1 MISRIISNVIRFRVV
16 VLILV
21 LAGVGASVYTI
32 QIAPLDAIPDI
43 SDPQIVIYAKW
54 PRSPQLLEAQVTE
67 PLISALT
74 GSSDIQSIRSTS
86 HMGYSFIY
94 VILNNGAQRARVQ
107 QLVLDRING
116 IRPQL
121 PPDAI
126 ITLGPNASSIGWIYQ
141 YAIVDRESSHD
152 IRELRLVNESQIKP
166 ALQTVP
172 GVAEVASVGG
182 LEKQYQLKIF
192 PPLLVNAGIPLKQVV
207 SALQDVFQEAGGR
220 MIEVTNRDYQLRGAI
235 DSKDIDKLEYL
246 VLGRNREGKPVYLR
260 DIGYIQI
267 GYDQR
272 RSTVDL
278 DGAGE
283 VVGGIVIMEQDQNV
297 LAITQALDRKLKE
310 VTATLPAGVEIIPS
324 YDRSAW
330 IWATLKEFFATLI
343 SELVI
348 VSLVTILFLRRLRAA
363 SGPIVILLLSVLFTV
378 LPMAA
383 FNQTINLFSLAGL
396 CIAIGAIDDATIVI
410 VENCTAELSRHRNLS
425 PSERKD
431 LIVRAITAVAQ
442 PLLFSLLIILASFV
456 PVFFLEQR
464 EARLFDPLAFTK
476 TFAMAFSTLLTLLL
490 LPILVVWIFRR
501 HADGIFPSSQRGA
514 PSASPTGHSLK
525 RSGAGSQRAGSA
537 DGVVSPASISAELT
551 TPARQPAGC
560 RASPPLPGG
569 EYKRYR
575 YAFVAASALFLAVSL
590 VLARRFAGDF
600 TEQMEHLALVITAAM
615 LIWIFQ
621 RQRPATEDFGESRA
635 VARYRSALRLMI
647 KHRYVFTGA
656 GLLTVIAA
664 AFLLTG
670 IGKDFL
676 PETDEGSILYMP
688 STLPGLPN
696 REAGW
701 VLQQMDK
708 KLKQFPEVE
717 RVFGKIGRA
726 DTSTDPAPLTMIE
739 TTVLLRSKSRWRNGM
754 TKDKLIAEMDNALQT
769 IGYVNTWVQPIRAR
783 VMMQSTGIQTPVGIK
798 VKGPEISQVEE
809 ISQQIETMLRDYPGT
824 KSVIAER
831 ISEGYY
837 VDVQN
842 DLERM
847 AQHGVTVDEAM
858 MTVRYA
864 IGGDNVVGVKEANNV
879 VTPLNVQYSPEYTDT
894 LEKVKGT
901 PVITA
906 DGRAVPLSDIA
917 TVGVRKMPE
926 MLRNDDGRLS
936 GYVYVDLQNITPSD
950 YVEKAREFL
959 AKNLTLP
966 PGYSVEW
973 TGVYKYADEAR
984 ARMRVIIPIT
994 LMIIFGILVL
1004 AFRSVAESVLT
1015 MMSVPFAMVG
1025 GVFLQW
1031 ALGYPMTTA
1040 VIIGYI
1046 SLFAVAVQT
1055 GVLMVAFIREA
1066 LARRTEDQSFIDAV
1080 IEGSVNRLRPKLM
1093 TVATI
1098 VLSLSLIPF
1107 STGPGMEIMK
1117 PIAAPS
1123 IGGMVSSTIHVLFM
1137 TPCLFVIIE
1146 DLREWRH
1153 RRSLKK
1159 TA

>member
-1 MISRIISNVIRFRVV
+1 MISRIISNVIRFRLV

-21 LAGVGASVYTI
+21 LASVAASVYTI
-32 QIAPLDAIPDI
+32 RIAPLDAIPDI

-94 VILNNGAQRARVQ
+94 VILNNGAQRARAQ
-107 QLVLDRING
+107 QLVLDRINT

-121 PPDAI
+121 PSDAV

-152 IRELRLVNESQIKP
+152 IRELRLMNESQIKP
-166 ALQTVP
+166 ALQSVP

-192 PPLLVNAGIPLKQVV
+192 PPLLVNAGIPLKQVIA
-207 SALQDVFQEAGGR
+207 ALQDVFQEAGGR

-246 VLGRNREGKPVYLR
+246 VLGRNKEGKPVCLR

-278 DGAGE
+278 DGSGE

-297 LAITQALDRKLKE
+297 LAITRALDRKLKE
-310 VTATLPAGVEIIPS
+310 VTASLPAGVEIIPT

-363 SGPIVILLLSVLFTV
+363 AGPIVILLLSVLFTV
-378 LPMAA
+378 LPMTA
-383 FNQTINLFSLAGL
+383 FDQTINLFSLAGL

-425 PSERKD
+425 SSERRD

-490 LPILVVWIFRR
+490 LPIVILWIFRK
-501 HADGIFPSSQRGA
+501 HTDVIAQEGGRGR
-514 PSASPTGHSLK
+514 LVRLLQK
-525 RSGAGSQRAGSA
+525 NVRR
-537 DGVVSPASISAELT
+537 
-551 TPARQPAGC
+551 
-560 RASPPLPGG
+560 
-569 EYKRYR
+569 YK
-575 YAFVAASALFLAVSL
+575 YAFTAAAALFLTASV

-600 TEQMEHLALVITAAM
+600 TEQMEQLALVVTAAM

-621 RQRPATEDFGESRA
+621 RQRPPVEDFGESRA

-647 KHRYVFTGA
+647 KHRYAFTGA
-656 GLLTVIAA
+656 GLIAVIAA

-708 KLKQFPEVE
+708 KLKEFPEVE

-726 DTSTDPAPLTMIE
+726 DTSTDPAPLTMTE
-739 TTVLLRSKSRWRNGM
+739 TTVLLRPKSRWRNGM
-754 TKDKLIAEMDNALQT
+754 TKDKLVAEMDNALQT

-798 VKGPEISQVEE
+798 VRGPEISQLED
-809 ISQQIETMLRDYPGT
+809 ISQQIETMLRDFPGT

-847 AQHGVTVDEAM
+847 AEHGVTVDEAM

-864 IGGDNVVGVKEANNV
+864 IGGDNVVGVKDANNV
-879 VTPLNVQYSPEYTDT
+879 VTPLSVQYSPEYTDT

-901 PVITA
+901 PVVTA
-906 DGRAVPLSDIA
+906 DGRAVPLSDVA
-917 TVGVRKMPE
+917 TVAVRKMPE
-926 MLRNDDGRLS
+926 MLRNDDGHLS

-966 PGYSVEW
+966 PGYSIEW
-973 TGVYKYADEAR
+973 TGVYKYTEEAR
-984 ARMRVIIPIT
+984 ARMRVIIPVT
-994 LMIIFGILVL
+994 LVIIFGLLVV
-1004 AFRSVAESVLT
+1004 AFRSISESILT

-1025 GVFLQW
+1025 GVFLQR

-1080 IEGSVNRLRPKLM
+1080 IDGSVNRLRPKLM

-1146 DLREWRH
+1146 DLREWRN

>member
-1 MISRIISNVIRFRVV
+1 MISRIISNVIRFRLV

-21 LAGVGASVYTI
+21 LAGVAASVYTI
-32 QIAPLDAIPDI
+32 RIAPLDAIPDI

-107 QLVLDRING
+107 QLVLDRINT

-121 PPDAI
+121 PSDAI

-152 IRELRLVNESQIKP
+152 IRELRLMNESQIKP
-166 ALQTVP
+166 ALQSVP

-192 PPLLVNAGIPLKQVV
+192 PPLLVNAGIPLKQVIA
-207 SALQDVFQEAGGR
+207 ALQDVFQEAGGR

-246 VLGRNREGKPVYLR
+246 VLGRNKEGKPVCLR

-278 DGAGE
+278 DGSGE

-297 LAITQALDRKLKE
+297 LAITRALDRKLKE
-310 VTATLPAGVEIIPS
+310 VTASLPAGVEIIPT

-363 SGPIVILLLSVLFTV
+363 AGPIVILLLSVLFTV
-378 LPMAA
+378 LPMTA
-383 FNQTINLFSLAGL
+383 FDQTINLFSLAGL

-425 PSERKD
+425 SSERRD

-490 LPILVVWIFRR
+490 LPIVILWIFRK
-501 HADGIFPSSQRGA
+501 HTDVIAQEGGRGR
-514 PSASPTGHSLK
+514 LVRLLQK
-525 RSGAGSQRAGSA
+525 NVRR
-537 DGVVSPASISAELT
+537 
-551 TPARQPAGC
+551 
-560 RASPPLPGG
+560 
-569 EYKRYR
+569 YK
-575 YAFVAASALFLAVSL
+575 YAFTAAAALFLTASV

-600 TEQMEHLALVITAAM
+600 TEQMEQLALVVTAAM

-621 RQRPATEDFGESRA
+621 RQRPPVEDFGESRA

-647 KHRYVFTGA
+647 KHRYAFTGA
-656 GLLTVIAA
+656 GLIAVIAA

-739 TTVLLRSKSRWRNGM
+739 TTVLLRPKSRWRNGM
-754 TKDKLIAEMDNALQT
+754 TKDKLVAEMDNALQT

-798 VKGPEISQVEE
+798 VRGPEISQLED
-809 ISQQIETMLRDYPGT
+809 ISQQIETMLRDFPGT

-847 AQHGVTVDEAM
+847 AEHGVTVDEAM

-864 IGGDNVVGVKEANNV
+864 IGGDNVVGVKDANNV

-901 PVITA
+901 PVVTA
-906 DGRAVPLSDIA
+906 DGRAVPLSDVA
-917 TVGVRKMPE
+917 TVAVRKMPE
-926 MLRNDDGRLS
+926 MLRNDDGHLS

-966 PGYSVEW
+966 PGYSIEW
-973 TGVYKYADEAR
+973 TGVYKYTEEAR

-994 LMIIFGILVL
+994 LVIIFGLLVV
-1004 AFRSVAESVLT
+1004 AFRSISESILT

-1025 GVFLQW
+1025 GVFLQR

-1080 IEGSVNRLRPKLM
+1080 IDGSVNRLRPKLM

-1146 DLREWRH
+1146 DLREWRN